1 MKKFLIKGLVYFSIL
16 SIGALIGYKVPKLL
30 WGKAESNLNISATDN
45 KDVSLNDLSGIYISD
60 TNNSSNSSEII
71 FHIESEEE
79 PVQGKFN
86 DFLIVLNAH
95 QDFTQSEITVSI
107 NTKSL
112 FTDNDYRDKSLLD
125 VDFFNVETYPEIL
138 FTSHAVANLPCND
151 TLDYISTGKLQM
163 LGVNKHLD
171 IQFNLV
177 GTGENDAGKEIAIFK
192 GGFTFNRTQFGMP
205 EYEGIADNVFVE
217 FTTELTKQ

>member
-1 MKKFLIKGLVYFSIL
+1 M
-16 SIGALIGYKVPKLL
+16 
-30 WGKAESNLNISATDN
+30 ESNARRVVNDVIIVLES
-45 KDVSLNDLSGIYISD
+45 VSLIEILEIS
-60 TNNSSNSSEII
+60 SI
-71 FHIESEEE
+71 F
-79 PVQGKFN
+79 
-86 DFLIVLNAH
+86 
-95 QDFTQSEITVSI
+95 
-107 NTKSL
+107 
-112 FTDNDYRDKSLLD
+112 LD
-125 VDFFNVETYPEIL
+125 VYFFNVVTYPEIL